1 MIVVDTSGLLALVDP
16 VQQDHERVAS
26 VLERERGPFLLSTF
40 VLAELDCLL
49 SKRVGVDAEL
59 AFLRRVGAGDYA
71 VESFD
76 DEDIMAAAD
85 LVERYRGQGIGLADA
100 SMVILA
106 ARAETNRILTL
117 DERHFRV
124 IRPIRG
130 GAFTILPADA

>member
-1 MIVVDTSGLLALVDP
+1 MIVVDTSGLLALIDP
-16 VQQDHERVAS
+16 IQHDHERVVAA
-26 VLERERGPFLLSTF
+26 VERERGPFLLSTF
-40 VLAELDCLL
+40 ILAELDYLL
-49 SKRVGVDAEL
+49 STRVSIDAEL

-76 DEDIMAAAD
+76 DDEFTAAAA
-85 LVERYRGQGIGLADA
+85 LIERYRGQGIGLADA
-100 SMVILA
+100 SIVVLA

-130 GAFTILPADA
+130 GSFTILPADA